1 MNAWPVQGD
10 NVLIDL
16 RRDRKVIKYID
27 LGMATYRKGL
37 NFHLPEDQMTKFN
50 FLSPEVG
57 FGDFLFLLSLPS
69 NRAIERFSIHAV

>member
-1 MNAWPVQGD
+1 MQGD

-57 FGDFLFLLSLPS
+57 HGSL
-69 NRAIERFSIHAV
+69 